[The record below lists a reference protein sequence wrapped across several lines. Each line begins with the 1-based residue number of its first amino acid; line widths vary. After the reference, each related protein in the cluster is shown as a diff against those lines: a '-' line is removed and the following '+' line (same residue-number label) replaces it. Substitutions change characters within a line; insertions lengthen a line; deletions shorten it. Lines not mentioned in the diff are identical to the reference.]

1 MIFQAAVSGHNQ
13 PAAARRCQV
22 LLDKII
28 LDTKKDRLVRYY
40 LTRLFLTVSK
50 TGLSGTT

>member
-22 LLDKII
+22 LLDKIVI
-28 LDTKKDRLVRYY
+28 DSKQDKLVKYC
-40 LTRLFLTVSK
+40 LTTAN
-50 TGLSGTT
+50 